1 MYKPYGM
8 LSQFTAEEGK
18 QGLGALHDFPKTVY
32 PVGRLDEDS
41 EGLILLT
48 DDKRLTNALLD
59 PDNEKTK
66 TYWCEVENIPDEN
79 ALRKLEQGFE
89 INLKGTKHK
98 TKPAKANVLL
108 EKPDVPPRS
117 VPVNYTKA
125 PQHCWLELQITEGKN
140 RQVRKMTA
148 AVGHPTLR
156 LIRVAIENLKLESFE
171 PGWVKRL
178 GGNELYRMLNIR
190 R

>member
-1 MYKPYGM
+1 MYKPYGV

-18 QGLGALHDFPKTVY
+18 QGLGSLHEFPKTVY

-48 DDKRLTNALLD
+48 DDKKLTTLLLD
-59 PDNEKTK
+59 PESGKTK
-66 TYWCEVENIPDEN
+66 TYWCEVEGIPDPD
-79 ALRKLEQGFE
+79 ALRRLEQGFE

-98 TKPAKANVLL
+98 TKPAKASVL
-108 EKPDVPPRS
+108 ETVPEIPSRS

-156 LIRVAIENLKLESFE
+156 LIRVAIENLKLESYE
-171 PGWVKRL
+171 PGWVKKL

>member
-1 MYKPYGM
+1 M

-18 QGLGALHDFPKTVY
+18 QGLGALHEFPKTVY

-41 EGLILLT
+41 EGLLLLT
-48 DDKRLTNALLD
+48 DDKRLTNILLD
-59 PDNEKTK
+59 PDNNKTK
-66 TYWCEVENIPDEN
+66 TYWCEVEGIPNDD

-89 INLKGTKHK
+89 INLKGTKHQ
-98 TKPAKANVLL
+98 TKPAKAKVL
-108 EKPDVPPRS
+108 EDVPEIPPRA

-156 LIRVAIENLKLESFE
+156 LIRVAIENLKLDSFE
-171 PGWVKRL
+171 PGTVKRL
-178 GGNELYRMLNIR
+178 GGNVLYRMLNIKRESR